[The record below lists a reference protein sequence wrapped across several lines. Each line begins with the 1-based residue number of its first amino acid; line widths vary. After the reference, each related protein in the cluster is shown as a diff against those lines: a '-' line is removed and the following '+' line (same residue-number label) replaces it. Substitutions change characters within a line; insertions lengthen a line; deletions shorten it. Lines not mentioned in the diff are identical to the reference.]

1 MASDDEIST
10 FLSSPLVR
18 WVSSLVPGTGEVTWP
33 VLAQGV
39 VLFQTLESLET
50 GINLEID
57 TEPSD
62 TAARA
67 RNMKL
72 VVNSIKKFYSESLNQ
87 MLMLPL
93 PSPRDL
99 SLIPP
104 SSTSLQQMENLLL
117 LLLGAA
123 VQSEH
128 KQDIVI
134 AIKNLP
140 LDTQHG
146 IVDRIRAVTDNPNL
160 VWNKDFNNPTTMGES
175 QRDVMYQ
182 VLVEHATRLIKERD
196 ELNEQLST
204 LLLEVGVKSPHV
216 ADGEQLTTA
225 SNHAMVEVAE
235 YKAKARRLRQQL
247 EEKTE
252 QLSETKEELEKLQ
265 DITAKLKTE
274 NLELC
279 QDARAAKTYRD
290 ELDVLRE
297 RAEKVDKL
305 EAELLRY
312 KDKMNDIE
320 FFKSRV
326 EELREDNRILVETKE
341 MLEEQLAGSRKRCE
355 VVLGLENDIIK
366 YKGEIERLQHD
377 REHDRNKIKDLAEEN
392 AALTLSQKN
401 SLSESQSLQAE
412 MQVMKGNYGKDL
424 NILSDQLG
432 KDAVSRVHR
441 LELENQRLQRELE
454 AAKTDR
460 NKIEKEAA
468 YEFEMENKK
477 VQASISRLEEQGR
490 RDNQA
495 LMKVEQEVIEARR
508 EKENLQTVVDTLKQQ
523 NKNLQIEK
531 DTEVESLSKQVTS
544 LNARA
549 AHTQN
554 QQLALVQEEN
564 KKLISEL
571 TVLQTQVTKASH
583 EKERLAHNVNAMKVK
598 LESFDESEHRRQKLE
613 REKQDLVAE
622 LEKLSLIQ
630 DQYEMLQDE
639 AKTATDQVSSLNER
653 LTQNAQRLD
662 EAQSEAMKLKVENG
676 KLLRKVDSIK
686 NENQNITWIEQEKD
700 SLKQTVAQMKATI
713 DNLQK
718 TQAKQDELE
727 IKAMTANNENLKLQR
742 QMETMNRKVEEL
754 DRENN
759 EIETENKKM
768 QKTIE
773 TLKVTARRVNQ
784 LESENLELEGQH
796 HKVERENKSL
806 VREIERLKQT
816 MEVKDLSLDENAS
829 KLAAAERELEK
840 HRKEVDMAA
849 KHDSKQVELEAANQ
863 ELASQC
869 MMDKRALIDLRE
881 ELVKEKIA
889 AEKLSAQIEAIVGQ
903 LAAVGIS
910 HKQDGSLQGIDKIQ
924 RMKEEVRKVTIAA
937 VERSK
942 QIEVKNTTEERV
954 NVLQAE
960 RDELSNELAKLR
972 VAAVGREDKETA
984 WTNQLNN
991 IQEEMVVIN
1000 KEKACLQVENRTLQS
1015 QSSSLLA
1022 QINTLQSEHSKLESE
1037 LSRSTQSE
1045 KEMKQE
1051 LNQLLADQ
1059 TRLQRL
1065 HDQLQSDYDRLS
1077 TERDDL
1083 KLSERTLR
1091 MEISKLKDSAETV
1104 SQGQDDIIKAK
1115 EAIDMERETLKMDKK
1130 TLSNLR
1136 SEHSRLKDDFRSLF
1150 TANERMKTEYC
1161 NLQTDYKTLKTE
1173 NNQLKLRHT
1182 DLQGKVGDAREQI
1195 TILDVENTK
1204 ITNRCEV
1211 LHQLNLSLEEDR
1223 KSLMSQVSLLLSQ
1236 YHDLLTQTLDD
1247 KEHFHEE
1254 EREYSDKMNNLR
1266 RQKEKLEEKIM
1277 EQYKKMENSTPKK
1290 KGIGFTLVRKMRKAG
1305 SNMFLASPSGRSR
1318 SRNQDTEQDSSSLG
1332 SGGNDSMDSGGQS
1345 PAENMLGGD
1354 TVMEM
1359 QGEKMMFRRGVTLP
1373 PMVGGHE
1380 TDSDA
1385 GNIADNDSL
1394 ASYLS
1399 GHLPDNDLDLTDHIP
1414 TRDTGL
1420 MAPRENTFNS
1430 SRDRDNRDRE
1440 NREIRDNME
1449 FDTNSY
1455 HSTNLTNLTTPQ
1467 SNRKSFDKQPRSI
1480 SRVYLSS
1487 GEEPV
1492 GGGRGWRREGEEPRL
1507 TSWRRTHDESL
1518 LNSNNSSLL
1527 RRIDDSFSKESSL
1540 PSFTSET
1547 NLPPIPARRPSAA
1560 GDSAPNRPPK
1570 PNRSNNNTD
1579 DEDSKK
1585 DKDSNN
1591 SDSSIWYE
1599 YGCV

>member
-1 MASDDEIST
+1 
-10 FLSSPLVR
+10 
-18 WVSSLVPGTGEVTWP
+18 
-33 VLAQGV
+33 
-39 VLFQTLESLET
+39 
-50 GINLEID
+50 
-57 TEPSD
+57 
-62 TAARA
+62 
-67 RNMKL
+67 
-72 VVNSIKKFYSESLNQ
+72 
-87 MLMLPL
+87 
-93 PSPRDL
+93 
-99 SLIPP
+99 
-104 SSTSLQQMENLLL
+104 
-117 LLLGAA
+117 
-123 VQSEH
+123 
-128 KQDIVI
+128 
-134 AIKNLP
+134 
-140 LDTQHG
+140 
-146 IVDRIRAVTDNPNL
+146 
-160 VWNKDFNNPTTMGES
+160 
-175 QRDVMYQ
+175 
-182 VLVEHATRLIKERD
+182 
-196 ELNEQLST
+196 
-204 LLLEVGVKSPHV
+204 
-216 ADGEQLTTA
+216 
-225 SNHAMVEVAE
+225 
-235 YKAKARRLRQQL
+235 
-247 EEKTE
+247 
-252 QLSETKEELEKLQ
+252 
-265 DITAKLKTE
+265 
-274 NLELC
+274 
-279 QDARAAKTYRD
+279 
-290 ELDVLRE
+290 
-297 RAEKVDKL
+297 
-305 EAELLRY
+305 
-312 KDKMNDIE
+312 
-320 FFKSRV
+320 
-326 EELREDNRILVETKE
+326 
-341 MLEEQLAGSRKRCE
+341 
-355 VVLGLENDIIK
+355 
-366 YKGEIERLQHD
+366 
-377 REHDRNKIKDLAEEN
+377 
-392 AALTLSQKN
+392 
-401 SLSESQSLQAE
+401 
-412 MQVMKGNYGKDL
+412 
-424 NILSDQLG
+424 
-432 KDAVSRVHR
+432 
-441 LELENQRLQRELE
+441 
-454 AAKTDR
+454 
-460 NKIEKEAA
+460 
-468 YEFEMENKK
+468 
-477 VQASISRLEEQGR
+477 
-490 RDNQA
+490 
-495 LMKVEQEVIEARR
+495 
-508 EKENLQTVVDTLKQQ
+508 
-523 NKNLQIEK
+523 
-531 DTEVESLSKQVTS
+531 
-544 LNARA
+544 
-549 AHTQN
+549 
-554 QQLALVQEEN
+554 
-564 KKLISEL
+564 
-571 TVLQTQVTKASH
+571 LQTQVTKASH
-583 EKERLAHNVNAMKVK
+583 EKERLAHNLATVKQK
-598 LESFDESEHRRQKLE
+598 LESLDESEHKRQKLE
-613 REKQDLVAE
+613 RENQNLVAE

-630 DQYEMLQDE
+630 DQYELLQEE
-639 AKTATDQVSSLNER
+639 AKSASDQVSSLNER

-662 EAQSEAMKLKVENG
+662 EAQSEAMKLRVENG
-676 KLLRKVDSIK
+676 KLTRKVDSIK
-686 NENQNITWIEQEKD
+686 NENQNIAWIEQEKD

-713 DNLQK
+713 DSLQK

-727 IKAMTANNENLKLQR
+727 IKAMTSNNENLKLQR
-742 QMETMNRKVEEL
+742 QLETLNRKVEEM

-759 EIETENKKM
+759 DIETENKKM

-773 TLKVTARRVNQ
+773 TLKLTARRVNQ

-840 HRKEVDMAA
+840 NRKEVDMAA
-849 KHDSKQVELEAANQ
+849 KHDSKLVELEAANQ

-889 AEKLSAQIEAIVGQ
+889 AEKLSAQIEVMVGQ
-903 LAAVGIS
+903 LAGVGIS
-910 HKQDGSLQGIDKIQ
+910 HREDGSLHGIDKIQ
-924 RMKEEVRKVTIAA
+924 KMKEEVKKGTIAA
-937 VERSK
+937 AERSK
-942 QIEVKNTTEERV
+942 QIVEAKNTTEERV

-972 VAAVGREDKETA
+972 VAAVGREDKEAA

-991 IQEEMVVIN
+991 IQEEMVVLN
-1000 KEKACLQVENRTLQS
+1000 KEKTCLQVENRTLQS

-1022 QINTLQSEHSKLESE
+1022 QINTLQSDHSKLESE
-1037 LSRSTQSE
+1037 LTRTTQSE

-1083 KLSERTLR
+1083 KISERTLR

-1115 EAIDMERETLKMDKK
+1115 EAIDMERENLKMDKK

-1161 NLQTDYKTLKTE
+1161 NLQTDYKSLKTE

-1182 DLQGKVGDAREQI
+1182 DLQGKLGDSREQI

-1290 KGIGFTLVRKMRKAG
+1290 KGIGFTLVKKMRKAG
-1305 SNMFLASPSGRSR
+1305 SNMFLASPGGRSR

-1332 SGGNDSMDSGGQS
+1332 SGGNESMDSGGHS
-1345 PAENMLGGD
+1345 PAENMMSGD
-1354 TVMEM
+1354 TMMEL
-1359 QGEKMMFRRGVTLP
+1359 QGDKMMFRRGVTLP

-1420 MAPRENTFNS
+1420 MTP
-1430 SRDRDNRDRE
+1430 RDNRD
-1440 NREIRDNME
+1440 NREREMRESME
-1449 FDTNSY
+1449 FETNSY
-1455 HSTNLTNLTTPQ
+1455 HSTNLTNLTTPTP
-1467 SNRKSFDKQPRSI
+1467 SRKVFEKQPRSI

-1492 GGGRGWRREGEEPRL
+1492 GGGRTWRREGEEPRL
-1507 TSWRRTHDESL
+1507 TSWRRTHDD
-1518 LNSNNSSLL
+1518 LNSSNNSSIL
-1527 RRIDDSFSKESSL
+1527 RRAEGHDTFNKDSSL
-1540 PSFTSET
+1540 PSFTSDS
-1547 NLPPIPARRPSAA
+1547 NLPPIPARRPSTV
-1560 GDSAPNRPPK
+1560 GDSVPHRPPK

-1579 DEDSKK
+1579 DEDCKK

>member
-1 MASDDEIST
+1 
-10 FLSSPLVR
+10 
-18 WVSSLVPGTGEVTWP
+18 

-39 VLFQTLESLET
+39 ALSQTLESLET
-50 GINLEID
+50 GIVLEID

-62 TAARA
+62 IAARA

-72 VVNSIKKFYSESLNQ
+72 IVNSIKKFYSDSLNQ
-87 MLMLPL
+87 MLMITL
-93 PSPRDL
+93 PSPREL

-104 SSTSLQQMENLLL
+104 SPGSLQQMETLLL

-123 VQSEH
+123 VQSDH

-160 VWNKDFNNPTTMGES
+160 VWNMDLNNPTSMGES
-175 QRDVMYQ
+175 QRDMMYQ
-182 VLVEHATRLIKERD
+182 VLVDHASRLVKERD
-196 ELNEQLST
+196 ELNDELSG
-204 LLLEVGVKSPHV
+204 LQLEVGMKSSSST
-216 ADGEQLTTA
+216 DGEQLTTA

-235 YKAKARRLRQQL
+235 YKAKLRKLRQQL

-252 QLSETKEELEKLQ
+252 QLSETREELEKCQ

-412 MQVMKGNYGKDL
+412 MQVLKGNYSGKDL
-424 NILSDQLG
+424 NILSEQLG

-454 AAKTDR
+454 AAKTER
-460 NKIEKEAA
+460 NKMEKEVA
-468 YEFEMENKK
+468 YEYEMENKK

-531 DTEVESLSKQVTS
+531 DTEVEALSKQVSS
-544 LNARA
+544 LTART
-549 AHTQN
+549 AHTQS
-554 QQLALVQEEN
+554 QQLTLVQEEN
-564 KKLISEL
+564 KKLISER

-583 EKERLAHNVNAMKVK
+583 EKERLAHNLATVRQK
-598 LESFDESEHRRQKLE
+598 LEGLDESEHKRQKLE
-613 REKQDLVAE
+613 RENQNLVAE

-630 DQYEMLQDE
+630 DQYELLQEE
-639 AKTATDQVSSLNER
+639 AKSASDQVSSLNER

-662 EAQSEAMKLKVENG
+662 EAQSEAMKLRVENG
-676 KLLRKVDSIK
+676 KLTRKVDSIK
-686 NENQNITWIEQEKD
+686 NENQNIAWIEQEKD

-713 DNLQK
+713 DSLQK

-727 IKAMTANNENLKLQR
+727 IKAMTSNNENLKLQR
-742 QMETMNRKVEEL
+742 QLETLNRKVEEM

-759 EIETENKKM
+759 DIETENKKM

-773 TLKVTARRVNQ
+773 TLKLTARRVNQ

-840 HRKEVDMAA
+840 NRKEVDMAA
-849 KHDSKQVELEAANQ
+849 KHDSKLVELEAANQ

-889 AEKLSAQIEAIVGQ
+889 AEKLSAQIEVMVGQ
-903 LAAVGIS
+903 LAGVGIS
-910 HKQDGSLQGIDKIQ
+910 HKEDGSLQGIDKIQ
-924 RMKEEVRKVTIAA
+924 KMKEEVKKGTIAA
-937 VERSK
+937 AERSK
-942 QIEVKNTTEERV
+942 QIVEAKNTTEERV

-972 VAAVGREDKETA
+972 VAAVGREDKEAA

-991 IQEEMVVIN
+991 IQEEMVVLN
-1000 KEKACLQVENRTLQS
+1000 KEKTCLQVENRTLQS

-1022 QINTLQSEHSKLESE
+1022 QINTLQSDHSKLESE
-1037 LSRSTQSE
+1037 LSRTTQSE

-1083 KLSERTLR
+1083 KMSERTLR

-1115 EAIDMERETLKMDKK
+1115 EAIDMERENLKMDKK

-1161 NLQTDYKTLKTE
+1161 NLQTDYKSLKTE

-1182 DLQGKVGDAREQI
+1182 DLQGKLGDSREQI

-1290 KGIGFTLVRKMRKAG
+1290 KGIGFTLVKKMRKAG

-1332 SGGNDSMDSGGQS
+1332 SGGNESMDSGGHS
-1345 PAENMLGGD
+1345 PAENMMSGD
-1354 TVMEM
+1354 TMMEL
-1359 QGEKMMFRRGVTLP
+1359 QGDKMMFRRGVTLP

-1420 MAPRENTFNS
+1420 MTP
-1430 SRDRDNRDRE
+1430 RDNRD
-1440 NREIRDNME
+1440 NREREMRESME
-1449 FDTNSY
+1449 FETNSY
-1455 HSTNLTNLTTPQ
+1455 HSTNLTNLTTPTP
-1467 SNRKSFDKQPRSI
+1467 SRKVFEKQPRSI

-1492 GGGRGWRREGEEPRL
+1492 GGGRSWRREGEEPRL
-1507 TSWRRTHDESL
+1507 TSWRRTHDD
-1518 LNSNNSSLL
+1518 LNSSNNSSIL
-1527 RRIDDSFSKESSL
+1527 RRAEGHDTFNKDSSL
-1540 PSFTSET
+1540 PSFTSDS
-1547 NLPPIPARRPSAA
+1547 NLPPIPARRPSTV
-1560 GDSAPNRPPK
+1560 GDSVPHRPPK

-1579 DEDSKK
+1579 DEDCKK

>member
-1 MASDDEIST
+1 
-10 FLSSPLVR
+10 
-18 WVSSLVPGTGEVTWP
+18 

-39 VLFQTLESLET
+39 ALSQTLESLET
-50 GINLEID
+50 GIVLEID

-62 TAARA
+62 IAARA

-72 VVNSIKKFYSESLNQ
+72 IVNSIKKFYSDSLNQ
-87 MLMLPL
+87 MLMITL
-93 PSPRDL
+93 PSPREL

-104 SSTSLQQMENLLL
+104 SPSSLQQMETLLL

-123 VQSEH
+123 VQSDH

-160 VWNKDFNNPTTMGES
+160 VWNMDLNNPTSMGES
-175 QRDVMYQ
+175 QRDMMYQ
-182 VLVEHATRLIKERD
+182 VLVDHASRLVKERD
-196 ELNEQLST
+196 ELNDELSG
-204 LLLEVGVKSPHV
+204 LQLEVGMKSSSST
-216 ADGEQLTTA
+216 DGEQLTTA

-235 YKAKARRLRQQL
+235 YKAKLRKLRQQL

-252 QLSETKEELEKLQ
+252 QLSETREELEKCQ

-412 MQVMKGNYGKDL
+412 MQVLKGNYSGKDL
-424 NILSDQLG
+424 NILSEQLG

-454 AAKTDR
+454 AAKTER
-460 NKIEKEAA
+460 NKIEKEVA
-468 YEFEMENKK
+468 YEYEMENKK

-495 LMKVEQEVIEARR
+495 LMKVEQEVIETRR

-531 DTEVESLSKQVTS
+531 DTEVEALNKQVSS
-544 LNARA
+544 LTART
-549 AHTQN
+549 AHTQS
-554 QQLALVQEEN
+554 QQLTLVQEEN
-564 KKLISEL
+564 KKLISER

-583 EKERLAHNVNAMKVK
+583 EKERLAHNLATVKQK
-598 LESFDESEHRRQKLE
+598 LESLDESEHKRQKLE
-613 REKQDLVAE
+613 RENQNLVAE

-630 DQYEMLQDE
+630 DQYELLQEE
-639 AKTATDQVSSLNER
+639 AKSASDQVSSLNER

-662 EAQSEAMKLKVENG
+662 EAQSEAMKLRVENG
-676 KLLRKVDSIK
+676 KLTRKVDSIK
-686 NENQNITWIEQEKD
+686 NENQNIAWIEQEKD

-713 DNLQK
+713 DSLQK

-727 IKAMTANNENLKLQR
+727 IKAMTSNNENLKLQR
-742 QMETMNRKVEEL
+742 QLETLNRKVEEM

-759 EIETENKKM
+759 DIETENKKM

-773 TLKVTARRVNQ
+773 TLKLTARRVNQ

-840 HRKEVDMAA
+840 NRKEVDMAA
-849 KHDSKQVELEAANQ
+849 KHDSKLVELEAANQ

-889 AEKLSAQIEAIVGQ
+889 AEKLSAQIEVMVGQ
-903 LAAVGIS
+903 LAGVGIS
-910 HKQDGSLQGIDKIQ
+910 HREDGSLHGIDKIQ
-924 RMKEEVRKVTIAA
+924 KMKEEVKKGTIAA
-937 VERSK
+937 AERSK
-942 QIEVKNTTEERV
+942 QIVEAKNTTEERV

-972 VAAVGREDKETA
+972 VAAVGREDKEAA

-991 IQEEMVVIN
+991 IQEEMVVLN
-1000 KEKACLQVENRTLQS
+1000 KEKTCLQVENRTLQS

-1022 QINTLQSEHSKLESE
+1022 QINTLQSDHSKLESE
-1037 LSRSTQSE
+1037 LTRTTQSE

-1083 KLSERTLR
+1083 KISERTLR

-1115 EAIDMERETLKMDKK
+1115 EAIDMERENLKMDKK

-1161 NLQTDYKTLKTE
+1161 NLQTDYKSLKTE

-1182 DLQGKVGDAREQI
+1182 DLQGKLGDSREQI

-1290 KGIGFTLVRKMRKAG
+1290 KGIGFTLVKKMRKAG
-1305 SNMFLASPSGRSR
+1305 SNMFLASPGGRSR

-1332 SGGNDSMDSGGQS
+1332 SGGNESMDSGGHS
-1345 PAENMLGGD
+1345 PAENMMSGD
-1354 TVMEM
+1354 TMMEL
-1359 QGEKMMFRRGVTLP
+1359 QGDKMMFRRGVTLP

-1420 MAPRENTFNS
+1420 MTP
-1430 SRDRDNRDRE
+1430 RDNRD
-1440 NREIRDNME
+1440 NREREMRESME
-1449 FDTNSY
+1449 FETNSY
-1455 HSTNLTNLTTPQ
+1455 HSTNLTNLTTPTP
-1467 SNRKSFDKQPRSI
+1467 SRKVFEKQPRSI

-1492 GGGRGWRREGEEPRL
+1492 GGGRTWRREGEEPRL
-1507 TSWRRTHDESL
+1507 TSWRRTHDD
-1518 LNSNNSSLL
+1518 LNSSNNSSIL
-1527 RRIDDSFSKESSL
+1527 RRAEGHDTFNKDSSL
-1540 PSFTSET
+1540 PSFTSDS
-1547 NLPPIPARRPSAA
+1547 NLPPIPARRPSTV
-1560 GDSAPNRPPK
+1560 GDSVPHRPPK

-1579 DEDSKK
+1579 DEDCKK